1 MSRVLTLGLE
11 AMGTARSVA
20 LDEAYRNDIE
30 QLVKD
35 ANASGNE
42 REKMHA
48 RAISLFANGG
58 MTAACQQWE
67 RILRETPNDL
77 LAIKF
82 AHDAYFYLGDR
93 TSIRDSISRVL
104 PHWNTSAPCYS
115 YLHGMYAF
123 GLEECEEYEKAEK
136 EALKGLELRR
146 EDAWATHALVHCME
160 MNGRVDEGI
169 KFMETTV
176 QDWSPCFML
185 ACHNYWHTALLYL
198 EKQNY
203 ETVLS
208 YYDSEIASRS
218 KSGAMLDLVDAASIL
233 FRLHIEGV
241 DVGER
246 WNALLPVAEAHID
259 DHILAFNDAHFRMIF
274 DHCRMNELSDQHRN
288 SVQNFITSASG
299 DNCRITRQIGEA
311 TFDAI
316 SSYCRGDFKRV
327 IERLTPLRRKLFE
340 IGGSNAQRDLFTQI
354 LIQSCLR
361 SPVSSDHKLARI
373 LIEERNS
380 IKKNSSISKRLMEQF
395 NLLSK
400 MDEK

>member
-1 MSRVLTLGLE
+1 MNKRLFWAWKDEGLAMTTTSNEAFRLFDGLLRQYVSWADCEHLGGIENTISALQKADSDAMLTLGLG

-104 PHWNTSAPCYS
+104 PHWNTSAPCYRNPELLLFSSS

-259 DHILAFNDAHFRMIF
+259 GKQFNIIYD
-274 DHCRMNELSDQHRN
+274 N
-288 SVQNFITSASG
+288 VSG
-299 DNCRITRQIGEA
+299 YAEFSGKRKRFSGMRDER
-311 TFDAI
+311 
-316 SSYCRGDFKRV
+316 RGR
-327 IERLTPLRRKLFE
+327 
-340 IGGSNAQRDLFTQI
+340 GGFT
-354 LIQSCLR
+354 
-361 SPVSSDHKLARI
+361 RI